1 MQDLKD
7 RLTLSEVI
15 GRRVKIVRAGREFK
29 ACCPFHGEK
38 TPSFTINDDKQ
49 FYHCFGCG
57 AHGDAVGFV
66 MQHDNLS
73 FIEALEALAAQA
85 GMEVPRQ
92 SAQDVEDS
100 KREKGLYALMDDAAK
115 FFEKALRD
123 PKTPDALTYLRER
136 GLTDEIITAFRL
148 GYSPADGQ
156 ALRTHLKALG
166 YTEEQMIETG
176 VVRKSDQGREPYS
189 FFRDRVMFPVADRR
203 GRVVAFGGRVLPEH
217 MRPIPEGGHKPPKY
231 VNSAETTLFHKGR
244 MVYGESHARQA
255 AGDGQR
261 VVVVE
266 GYLDVIACFQAGFR
280 GAVAPLGT
288 ALTDDQMLNLWKM
301 IPGEEKFPILCFD
314 GDGAGQRAAVRAAEN
329 LLPHLKPNQSAKFA
343 FLPTGQDPDSLVRA
357 QGAKALGAVLDSAIP
372 LADFLWDHHTREK
385 SFDTPEL
392 RAGLEKA
399 LDDQAA
405 RIADRSVQ
413 QYYRQAFR
421 DRLYQTYGSTRRN
434 ESNYQN
440 KKNNFKKTVTPVP
453 LSRPGQVAAQRR
465 VFVLLATAIN
475 HPQIVA
481 DIDEELGRMDISA
494 YPRLDALRQ
503 KVLREVLEQPTLDSA
518 GLINHLKQE
527 GYQPELE
534 MLLSDSV
541 YIHAGF
547 AKPSAEYAAA
557 IRGWRAFW
565 EQMTPPVR

>member
-1 MQDLKD
+1 MQELKE

-15 GRRVKIVRAGREFK
+15 GRRVRIVRAGREFK

-73 FIEALEALAAQA
+73 FIEAVEMLAAQA
-85 GMEVPRQ
+85 GMEVPKQ
-92 SAQDVEDS
+92 SIQDIEAS
-100 KREKGLYALMDDAAK
+100 KREKGLYALMDDAVK
-115 FFEKALRD
+115 FFEKCLRD
-123 PKTPDALTYLRER
+123 LKMPDALNYLKER
-136 GLTDEIITAFRL
+136 GLPDEIITDFRL
-148 GYSPADGQ
+148 GYAPADGQ
-156 ALRTHLKALG
+156 ALRAHLKSLT
-166 YTEEQMIETG
+166 YTDEQMIEAG
-176 VVRKSDQGREPYS
+176 VIRKSDQGREPYA

-217 MRPIPEGGHKPPKY
+217 LRPIPEGGRKPPKY
-231 VNSAETTLFHKGR
+231 INSSETTLFHKGR

-255 AGDGQR
+255 AADGQHI
-261 VVVVE
+261 VVVE

-288 ALTDDQMLNLWKM
+288 ALTDDQILNLWKM
-301 IPGEEKFPILCFD
+301 IPREEKFPILCFD
-314 GDGAGQRAAVRAAEN
+314 GDSAGQRAAVRAAEN
-329 LLPHLKPNQSAKFA
+329 LMPHLRPNQSAKFA
-343 FLPTGQDPDSLVRA
+343 FLPVGQDPDSLVRA
-357 QGAKALGAVLDSAIP
+357 EGPKALGAVLDSAIP
-372 LADFLWDHHTREK
+372 LVDFLWSHHIAGK

-399 LDDQAA
+399 LEDQAA

-421 DRLYQTYGSTRRN
+421 ERLHQAYGNVRGSN
-434 ESNYQN
+434 YNYQN
-440 KKNNFKKTVTPVP
+440 KNNKSKNTGVPLP
-453 LSRPGQVAAQRR
+453 LSRPGQAAAFRR
-465 VFVLLATAIN
+465 TLVLLATAVN
-475 HPQIVA
+475 HPQIVT
-481 DIDEELGRMDISA
+481 DIDEELGRMEIPGH
-494 YPRLDALRQ
+494 PRLDALRQ
-503 KVLREVLEQPTLDSA
+503 FVLRAVLEEPTLDSA
-518 GLINHLKQE
+518 TLINHLKQA
-527 GYQPELE
+527 GYEPELE
-534 MLLSDSV
+534 TLLSDSV

-547 AKPSAEYAAA
+547 ARPAAEYAVA

-565 EQMTPPVR
+565 EKRAS